1 MSLPDW
7 SMQVCRGQEEQ
18 HSLINVTKL
27 ESAEQDRDIGEV
39 RSTVARSY
47 WSHSDVSLTPVHVLM
62 VS

>member
-7 SMQVCRGQEEQ
+7 SMQMCRGQGEQ

-39 RSTVARSY
+39 RSTVAQSY
-47 WSHSDVSLTPVHVLM
+47 WSHSDVSLTSVHVLM